1 MAELNDNDGV
11 IAAMPDLQIE
21 VSHTED
27 MLILQQTDYSGQT
40 DRLSIH
46 RWQVRYLAEEMGL
59 LPARSDG
66 EVWAMRRVA
75 FLARRLRVL
84 HARIEQL
91 DEWLYKHPDLDQAD
105 ITLEVGFSGATY
117 DISCEFMDDLKEMEA
132 TVSALSPVVPVSSA
146 PRTAQRRVVGAN
158 AEPGATPHAEGQAP
172 RRYRL
177 GVAVQPGEDVET
189 VAIEAFRQFAEQN
202 AMLLRHV
209 FPCGD
214 GDGGALLDILRS
226 AVTGNRP
233 DPTPP
238 SPRAPAPPGQQATLV

>member
-1 MAELNDNDGV
+1 MADVLDDGG

-27 MLILQQTDYSGQT
+27 MLVLQQTDYSGQT
-40 DRLSIH
+40 DRLAIH
-46 RWQVRYLAEEMGL
+46 RWQVRFLAEEMGL
-59 LPARSDG
+59 LPPRSDG
-66 EVWAMRRVA
+66 EVWALRRVA
-75 FLARRLRVL
+75 ALARRLRVL
-84 HARIEQL
+84 HSRIEQL
-91 DEWLYKHPDLDQAD
+91 DEWLAKQLDHDNAD
-105 ITLEVGFSGATY
+105 INLEVSFSGATY
-117 DISCEFMDDLKEMEA
+117 DISSQFMEDLKELEA
-132 TVSALSPVVPVSSA
+132 GGPARSSGVAVASTPKPALTRGA
-146 PRTAQRRVVGAN
+146 AAN
-158 AEPGATPHAEGQAP
+158 AETGAAPRAEGQAP

-209 FPCGD
+209 FAWGD

-233 DPTPP
+233 SAAAP
-238 SPRAPAPPGQQATLV
+238 SPCDPAAPGQQGTLV